1 MERLPKSMFQKKVHL
16 PKEYKYE
23 LHYLYK
29 IWRGFD
35 YYKYIFIHNLDQSNW
50 MRFVRPADSVIEQ
63 NLVLSQEGNH
73 LFYTTTRSIE
83 PKEELRVTYSEEY
96 AKKRGLELFAS
107 SHSQNIFDRGRKMI

>member
-1 MERLPKSMFQKKVHL
+1 MKEFVVDLITISMFF
-16 PKEYKYE
+16 
-23 LHYLYK
+23 LY
-29 IWRGFD
+29 
-35 YYKYIFIHNLDQSNW
+35 NLDHSNW

-96 AKKRGLELFAS
+96 ARKRGLELFAS
-107 SHSQNIFDRGRKMI
+107 SDPQNIFDRGSKMIKQILSNLFFA

>member
-1 MERLPKSMFQKKVHL
+1 MFF
-16 PKEYKYE
+16 
-23 LHYLYK
+23 LY
-29 IWRGFD
+29 
-35 YYKYIFIHNLDQSNW
+35 NLDQSNW

-96 AKKRGLELFAS
+96 ARMRGLELFTS
-107 SHSQNIFDRGRKMI
+107 SDPQNIFDRGRKIVTRILSKFDNRLKVFIIHSYQICILLQSLKIKTIIL

>member
-1 MERLPKSMFQKKVHL
+1 MNYTIHII
-16 PKEYKYE
+16 
-23 LHYLYK
+23 
-29 IWRGFD
+29 IWRIFD
-35 YYKYIFIHNLDQSNW
+35 YYMYVFLYNLDQSNW

-96 AKKRGLELFAS
+96 ARKRGLELFAS
-107 SHSQNIFDRGRKMI
+107 SDPQNIFDRGSKMIKQILSNLFF